1 ADGKITTINETKL
14 AKNLDSVQGQNLRE
28 PRFVTPTTAEFV
40 QRSEMIKGLRET
52 EQIRLDLGLISNR
65 ARRQNIGFAQINV
78 EGQQSKVIAHSGEAS
93 KNGTIESPQRR
104 FFKATKTREGNA
116 RQFEVE
122 VKILENFASKYAN
135 RAQEIKG
142 EIYLFSE
149 LPPCPSCTDIFQ
161 QFRQMFPNVRLEI
174 ASGEFRPAKIQGK

>member
-1 ADGKITTINETKL
+1 
-14 AKNLDSVQGQNLRE
+14 
-28 PRFVTPTTAEFV
+28 
-40 QRSEMIKGLRET
+40 M
-52 EQIRLDLGLISNR
+52 
-65 ARRQNIGFAQINV
+65 
-78 EGQQSKVIAHSGEAS
+78 
-93 KNGTIESPQRR
+93 
-104 FFKATKTREGNA
+104 
-116 RQFEVE
+116 
-122 VKILENFASKYAN
+122 KILENFASKYAN